1 MTSTHFAEPG
11 FVAAGT
17 GNLPFFHGGRF
28 ASQQLTQG
36 SRSGLMHRGSQS
48 HFDGFQIQLT
58 SLAAILKDDA
68 KQAAYF
74 ALDFLSDCFRRF
86 FS

>member
-1 MTSTHFAEPG
+1 MASTHFAETG

-17 GNLPFFHGGRF
+17 GNLTLCNAGRF

-36 SRSGLMHRGSQS
+36 GRSGLMHRGPQG
-48 HFDGFQIQLT
+48 HFDGFEVQLT
-58 SLAAILKDDA
+58 GLATVLKNDA
-68 KQAAYF
+68 EQSAYF
-74 ALDFLSDCFRRF
+74 ALDFLPDCFRRF